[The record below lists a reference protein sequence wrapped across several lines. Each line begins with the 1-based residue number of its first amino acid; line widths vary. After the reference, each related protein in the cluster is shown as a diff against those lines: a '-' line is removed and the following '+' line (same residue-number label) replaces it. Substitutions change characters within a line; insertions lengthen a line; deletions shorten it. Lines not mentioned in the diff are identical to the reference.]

1 VQERL
6 GSIEVGKIANLL
18 VMTGDALTDAARL
31 ESVFVDGEQYAVVP
45 EPADSTRGSQR
56 GARRPNQENRR

>member
-1 VQERL
+1 
-6 GSIEVGKIANLL
+6 VGKIANLL

-45 EPADSTRGSQR
+45 EPADSTRGPQR
-56 GARRPNQENRR
+56 GARRPNQEDRR